1 MVAFK
6 LMLWSWKLGKERR
19 GGLTTPQFVRADLMR
34 LEMGE
39 DLTHI
44 VCGGTVRSTVP
55 EEEVLAL
62 QAEAW
67 PTLQSPRRSWRQL
80 NSVDSCPRRKNALTA
95 GRGGCCLPSLSHD
108 TGDLCAHFKVQSL
121 DKSIQS
127 VGGSLL

>member
-1 MVAFK
+1 MLVVVWHVLTECVADRKADEEACPERSRRMVAFK
-6 LMLWSWKLGKERR
+6 LMLWAWKLGQERR
-19 GGLTTPQFVRADLMR
+19 GGLTTPQFVRAGLMR

-44 VCGGTVRSTVP
+44 IRGGTVRPIAP

-80 NSVDSCPRRKNALTA
+80 NSVDSYPR
-95 GRGGCCLPSLSHD
+95 
-108 TGDLCAHFKVQSL
+108 
-121 DKSIQS
+121 
-127 VGGSLL
+127 